1 MRYSVVI
8 PAFQASATIAEAVGS
23 ALAQELPPV
32 EVLVV
37 DDGSTDGTAEVAAAA
52 GARVIRQLT
61 NQGAA
66 VARNI
71 GLAASTASHVALLD
85 ADDTWFP
92 GHLRAIETAF
102 AAVPQAKVAF
112 GGVTKVGPFG
122 SFDVPIAVPV
132 HQLLHPLGML
142 LRRNH
147 VPLSAAVVERRSALA
162 AGGFDPSYQITYDY
176 NLWLRLAP
184 HVAMVRAEGIGLRY
198 VVHPGQLSGNYPLLL
213 EESWRARF
221 AVMER
226 IAPEA
231 AERHAEDLLAGWELD
246 LLRSWNRRSTAEL
259 DQLLAMA
266 DLVPGSAAV
275 ARRWQRRRRA
285 FPWLRAPLAW
295 WDHVPRGLRTRVAKW
310 RGNYDY
316 DLVG

>member
-8 PAFQASATIAEAVGS
+8 PAFQAADTVADAVRS
-23 ALAQELPPV
+23 ALAQELPPA

-37 DDGSTDGTAEVAAAA
+37 DDGSLDGTADAAAGA
-52 GARVIRQLT
+52 GARVIRQSA

-71 GLAASTASHVALLD
+71 GLAAATGSHVALLD

-92 GHLRAIETAF
+92 GHLRAIDNAY

-122 SFDVPIAVPV
+122 SFDIPSQVPS
-132 HQLLHPLGML
+132 HQAIRMLGIL
-142 LRRNH
+142 LRRNQ
-147 VPLSAAVVERRSALA
+147 VPLSAAVVERRAALA
-162 AGGFDPSYQITYDY
+162 AGGFNPSYRITYDY
-176 NLWLRLAP
+176 DLWLRLAP
-184 HVAMVRAEGIGLRY
+184 DALMVRAEGIGLRY
-198 VVHPGQLSGNYPLLL
+198 MLHPGQLSGNYPLLL

-226 IAPEA
+226 LTPEDAEQHA
-231 AERHAEDLLAGWELD
+231 ADLLAGWDLD
-246 LLRSWNRRSTAEL
+246 LLRSWNRRSTVEL
-259 DQLLAMA
+259 DQLLTMA
-266 DLVPGSAAV
+266 PLIPGSEAV

-285 FPWLRAPLAW
+285 FPWLRAPLSW
-295 WDHVPRGLRTRVAKW
+295 WDQVPRRLRTRVAKL
-310 RGNYDY
+310 RGTYDY
-316 DLVG
+316 DLAG

>member
-8 PAFQASATIAEAVGS
+8 PAYQAAATVAAAVRS
-23 ALAQELPPV
+23 ALAQELAPI
-32 EVLVV
+32 EVVVV
-37 DDGSTDGTAEVAAAA
+37 DDGSRDGTADAAAEA
-52 GARVIRQLT
+52 GARVIRQLS

-71 GLAASTASHVALLD
+71 GLAAATASHVALLD

-92 GHLRAIETAF
+92 GHLQAIDAAF
-102 AAVPQAKVAF
+102 TAVPQARVAF

-122 SFDVPIAVPV
+122 SFDVPIPVPV

-147 VPLSAAVVERRSALA
+147 VPLSAAVVERRAALA

-184 HVAMVRAEGIGLRY
+184 HVGMVRAEGIGLRY
-198 VVHPGQLSGNYPLLL
+198 VVHPGQLSRNYPLLL

-221 AVMER
+221 AAVER

-231 AERHAEDLLAGWELD
+231 AARHAADLLAGWELD
-246 LLRSWNRRSTAEL
+246 LLRSWNRRSPAEL

-266 DLVPGSAAV
+266 PLIPGSTQV

-295 WDHVPRGLRTRVAKW
+295 WDHIPRGLRTRVARL
-310 RGNYDY
+310 RGNYEY